1 MFFLQWRYLHISMIF
16 ERLKSKVVSHL
27 SYLIGA
33 GTEAFIV
40 DPQRDVQPYIQ
51 LAKKHGVN
59 IKYIFETHRNED
71 YVIGSQELAAQTGA
85 EIYHGPWPEFKYG
98 NKLGDGKKFKVGSL
112 EVTAIHT
119 PGHTPGCMSFSVVDT
134 LTGDKPV
141 LVCTGDTLFIG
152 DTGRTDFGGPEVR
165 REWSTNLY
173 ESIHHKL
180 LPLGDHVIIC
190 PGHGSGS
197 VCGAK
202 IANREDSTLG
212 AERLMNP
219 QLAMSR
225 EEFISY
231 KTLEHHEYAPYFRMM
246 EKYNLEGASPYG
258 LGELPKALTPK
269 QFEDMVNRG
278 AIVVDTRP
286 PPAFAAGHIK
296 GSYSIAEARLG
307 FSGWVLPFDKPIILV
322 MGNQDNLEWI
332 TTSLAR
338 IGYDNVVGY
347 LKGTIVSWY
356 LASKPVQ
363 KMGLMLAPDL
373 HEVYNDPEWH
383 VLDVRSTEEYHD
395 GHVPGSSNV
404 YVGMIPS
411 NFDKI
416 PRDKKLAVICKS
428 GTRSGFGCSILLRY
442 GYTMVYN
449 VLGGFASWK
458 VAGYKSES

>member
-1 MFFLQWRYLHISMIF
+1 MIF

-33 GTEAFIV
+33 GTDAFVV
-40 DPQRDVQPYIQ
+40 DPQRDVQPYIG
-51 LAKKHGVN
+51 LAKKYGVN

-71 YVIGSQELAAQTGA
+71 YIIGSCELADMTGA
-85 EIYHGPWPEFKYG
+85 EIYHGSWPDFKYG
-98 NKLGDGKKFKVGSL
+98 NKLIDGKKFKVGSL

-152 DTGRTDFGGPEVR
+152 DTGRTDFGGTDAR
-165 REWSTNLY
+165 REWATNLY
-173 ESIHHKL
+173 ESIHNKL
-180 LPLGDHVIIC
+180 LSLGDHVIIC
-190 PGHGSGS
+190 PAHGSGS

-202 IANREDSTLG
+202 IANREISTLG

-246 EKYNLEGASPYG
+246 EKYNLEGATPYG
-258 LGELPKALTPK
+258 VGGLPKALTPM
-269 QFEDMVNRG
+269 QFEEMVNQG

-286 PPAFAAGHIK
+286 PPAFAAGYIK

-307 FSGWVLPFDKPIILV
+307 FAGWVLPFDKPIILV
-322 MGNQDNLEWI
+322 LGNQNNLEWI
-332 TTSLAR
+332 ITSLAS

-356 LASKPVQ
+356 LASKPVD

-373 HEVYNDPEWH
+373 REVYEDPDWH
-383 VLDVRSTEEYHD
+383 VLDVRSVDEYGS
-395 GHVPGSSNV
+395 GHVPGSTNV
-404 YVGMIPS
+404 YVGTLPG
-411 NFDKI
+411 NLNKV

-428 GTRSGFGCSILLRY
+428 GTRSGFGCSILLRN

-449 VLGGFASWK
+449 VLGGITSWK
-458 VAGYKSES
+458 VAGYMTES